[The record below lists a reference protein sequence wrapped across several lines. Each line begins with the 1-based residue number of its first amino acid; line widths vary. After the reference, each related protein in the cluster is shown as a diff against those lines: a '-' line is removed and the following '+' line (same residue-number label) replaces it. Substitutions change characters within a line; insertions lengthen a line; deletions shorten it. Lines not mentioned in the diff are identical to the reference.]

1 MIEVFKNPLGK
12 AIEVDGC
19 DEPLLNG
26 HAIAS
31 LYTYE
36 AYSGNVVA
44 LKAIVDMSLLSGESI
59 SLIKELIKKMM
70 DLDESA
76 IRQLQTLV
84 ADGFQIQINNEL
96 GLNQ

>member
-1 MIEVFKNPLGK
+1 MIEIFKNPLGK
-12 AIEVDGC
+12 TIEVDGY

-36 AYSGNVVA
+36 AYSGNAIA
-44 LKAIVDMSLLSGESI
+44 LKAIVDMALLSGESI
-59 SLIKELIKKMM
+59 SLVKELIKKMM

-84 ADGFQIQINNEL
+84 ADGFKIQLDKEI

>member
-1 MIEVFKNPLGK
+1 MIEIFKNPLGTV
-12 AIEVDGC
+12 IEVDGY

-36 AYSGNVVA
+36 AYSGNVIA